1 MVTSDS
7 GNGRKGWQ
15 VRTWASPA
23 EVAPGSGVATQ
34 IALMRE
40 LASGKIAGPDFA
52 RSWLAARRRVL
63 DAGERVREKFNR
75 MLTEVFYLLDDYVI
89 DPALRDVDDMTDDE
103 LVVKVRAVLDELDAL
118 DVLHRGDS

>member
-7 GNGRKGWQ
+7 DKGRRQ

-23 EVAPGSGVATQ
+23 EVTSGSGVATQ
-34 IALMRE
+34 IELMRE
-40 LASGKIAGPDFA
+40 LADGKTAGPDFA

-63 DAGERVREKFNR
+63 DGGERVREKFDR

-89 DPALRDVDDMTDDE
+89 DPTLRDAGDD
-103 LVVKVRAVLDELDAL
+103 
-118 DVLHRGDS
+118 G